1 MLNINMFNINELYT
15 YMCVYVYTETR
26 MLIDKALVL
35 PIKQEEMHWLIS
47 NKKITSSG
55 LGEQTVFKLVYGCFI
70 PNNTITECTLVYIYT
85 IHIIIS
91 YMLSCVY

>member
-1 MLNINMFNINELYT
+1 MFNINELYT
-15 YMCVYVYTETR
+15 YMCMYVYTEAR

-55 LGEQTVFKLVYGCFI
+55 LGEETVFKLVHGCFI
-70 PNNTITECTLVYIYT
+70 PNNPITEYTLVYIF
-85 IHIIIS
+85 IS
-91 YMLSCVY
+91 YILSCIY